1 MLWTRRAL
9 LETCF
14 AMLTGPAFAQ
24 ERTPRSTEPELK
36 PDFVCPM
43 DPDVH
48 SALPG
53 KCPRC
58 GMQLQ
63 AHILEPQA
71 YSMDFT
77 AQPASL
83 PAGRPVDLS
92 FSINDPNTG
101 ALVKNFDFVHEK
113 LFHLFAVSQDLKWF
127 LHDHPVLGGDGLF
140 KLPVTFPSGGMYELF
155 ADFYPRGGT
164 PQWIPRFLYTQGAEP
179 RSSPRASKTSDEVK
193 YTNPQKDGDVEVNL
207 QLDPIEPMAG
217 RATTLFFNANPGDGL
232 ELWLGTYAHAF
243 WISHDL
249 LDAEHTHPAFFG
261 NLQFEVY
268 FPRPGVYRFW
278 LQFQRKGTLH
288 TMKFDIPVKG

>member
-1 MLWTRRAL
+1 MLRVSGLGL
-9 LETCF
+9 L
-14 AMLTGPAFAQ
+14 AGGSFAQ
-24 ERTPRSTEPELK
+24 ERTPRTTEPELK

-48 SALPG
+48 SAVPG

-63 AHILEPQA
+63 ARILEAQA
-71 YSMDFT
+71 YRLSLA
-77 AQPASL
+77 AQPANL
-83 PAGRPVDLS
+83 PAKRSVELS
-92 FSINDPNTG
+92 FAISDPNTG
-101 ALVKNFDFVHEK
+101 TPVKSFDLVHEK
-113 LFHLFAVSQDLKWF
+113 LFHFFAVSQDLEWF
-127 LHDHPVLGGDGLF
+127 LHDHPVLGGDGVF
-140 KLPVTFPSGGMYELF
+140 RLPVTFPAAGMYEVF
-155 ADFYPRGGT
+155 ADFYPTGAT
-164 PQWIPRFLYTQGAEP
+164 PQWIPRFLYTSGLRGYTSGA
-179 RSSPRASKTSDEVK
+179 RGGSPASPEVK
-193 YTNPQKDGDVEVNL
+193 YMNPQSDGGVEINL
-207 QLDPIEPMAG
+207 QLDPLEPMAG
-217 RATTLFFNANPGDGL
+217 RATSLFFNANPADGL